1 MKRVICGVL
10 GMLLVGC
17 ASAPVQT
24 VDCTATYRTMING
37 VRYENNVQIYQI
49 KTDHTGKEYVRPRH
63 AKHLMFYGQ
72 WYPRNQFS
80 NYHCKKE

>member
-1 MKRVICGVL
+1 MKRVICGGL

-49 KTDHTGKEYVRPRH
+49 KTDHAGKEYVRPRH

-72 WYPRNQFS
+72 WYSRNQFI
-80 NYHCKKE
+80 NYHCRKE